1 MAFEAFRAQSEA
13 PARAGR
19 KRLWYALS
27 IGVHGALIAVGIAYS
42 FWHIDELS
50 PPLLKVTF
58 LSAAPPPP
66 PAPPPPAGGGA
77 GKPKPRVKPKVV
89 VQPKPEI
96 VQPKDVPKKVE
107 PEPKEEPKPE
117 DHGEK
122 EGVKGGTIGGT
133 PGGTIGGTPGGTIG
147 GTPGG
152 TVGAPPAAAKFLPP
166 NMAKQQLI
174 DGPNPELPAALNR
187 GDYLYRVLVKIC
199 VSTAGTVDRV
209 TLMKGA
215 DALLD
220 DAVMSKVKTWKFR
233 ALLANNVPVPFCYPA
248 TFEFKPR

>member
-42 FWHIDELS
+42 FWHIEELS

-66 PAPPPPAGGGA
+66 PPPPPPAGGGST
-77 GKPKPRVKPKVV
+77 KPKPKVTVKPKVV
-89 VQPKPEI
+89 QPRPEI
-96 VQPKDVPKKVE
+96 VQPKEIQK
-107 PEPKEEPKPE
+107 KEEPKEAPKAE
-117 DHGEK
+117 DHGETD
-122 EGVKGGTIGGT
+122 GVKHGTIGGT
-133 PGGTIGGTPGGTIG
+133 PGGTIGGTIG
-147 GTPGG
+147 GTGPAGPP
-152 TVGAPPAAAKFLPP
+152 APPKFLPP

-174 DGPNPELPAALNR
+174 DGPDPVFPPSLNH
-187 GDYLYRVLVKIC
+187 GGIVYRVLVKIC
-199 VSTAGTVDRV
+199 VTTTGSVDRV

-215 DALLD
+215 DSVLD
-220 DAVMSKVKTWKFR
+220 ENVLTKVKTWRFR
-233 ALLANNVPVPFCYPA
+233 PLLANNVPVPFCYPA
-248 TFEFKPR
+248 TFEFKSQ